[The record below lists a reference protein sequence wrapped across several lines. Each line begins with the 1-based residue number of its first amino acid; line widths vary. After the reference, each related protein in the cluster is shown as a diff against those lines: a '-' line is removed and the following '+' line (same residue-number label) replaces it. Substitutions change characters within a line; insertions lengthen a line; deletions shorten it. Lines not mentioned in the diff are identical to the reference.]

1 MMSQDICIQGSKDF
15 LYLAL
20 EDRLKRSG
28 INIISDPKNASSTI
42 GIDTKD
48 EVDLLIVPKG
58 SKNNNGR
65 LVITIHDLII
75 PTGHSKW
82 SPKDIYLFVEQIKN
96 NEINII
102 DKSKI
107 HYLVHIRDAIE
118 AISMIVLSNNFH
130 DSRGTMNICGR
141 RAWSNESI
149 FNEIKMLWTRFHNS
163 IHYTHTTESLSKI
176 PSIISENNRKN
187 RERPNLDSLNKELIR
202 AGGDGWHPLTPLRTG
217 LMELLAQ
224 NL

>member
-1 MMSQDICIQGSKDF
+1 MMDQDICILGSKDF

-28 INIISDPKNASSTI
+28 INITSDTKNGSTTI
-42 GIDTKD
+42 GIDTND
-48 EVDLLIVPKG
+48 EVDLLIIPKG

-65 LVITIHDLII
+65 LVIIIHDLII
-75 PTGHSKW
+75 PTGYSKW

-96 NEINII
+96 NEINIV
-102 DKSKI
+102 DKSKT

-118 AISMIVLSNNFH
+118 AICMIVLSNNFH
-130 DSRGTMNICGR
+130 ESRGTMNICGR

-163 IHYTHTTESLSKI
+163 INYTHTTESLSKI
-176 PSIISENNRKN
+176 PSIIKENDRKN
-187 RERPNLDSLNKELIR
+187 RERPNLDPLNKELMR

>member
-1 MMSQDICIQGSKDF
+1 MMGQDICIQGSKDF

-42 GIDTKD
+42 GIDTKY

-163 IHYTHTTESLSKI
+163 IHYTHTESLSKI

>member
-65 LVITIHDLII
+65 LDR
-75 PTGHSKW
+75 
-82 SPKDIYLFVEQIKN
+82 
-96 NEINII
+96 
-102 DKSKI
+102 KS
-107 HYLVHIRDAIE
+107 V
-118 AISMIVLSNNFH
+118 V
-130 DSRGTMNICGR
+130 
-141 RAWSNESI
+141 
-149 FNEIKMLWTRFHNS
+149 
-163 IHYTHTTESLSKI
+163 
-176 PSIISENNRKN
+176 
-187 RERPNLDSLNKELIR
+187 
-202 AGGDGWHPLTPLRTG
+202 
-217 LMELLAQ
+217 
-224 NL
+224 